1 MFKLENLSF
10 NKKMSLPI
18 VAMILVT
25 LGVVAFA
32 ACSLDMLTGEI
43 RDIIEVTAKRQQIA
57 LQAATEAES
66 AATNEKSAMLM
77 LDRAGVDVFAS
88 HFVSDLDHLKA
99 SIAGLQEL
107 TREPAQR
114 AALDQLRPALD
125 AYSAFGDELYALKIG
140 RRDDAA
146 LALSASAG
154 QEARDRLGRLIVE
167 QIAASESTMRSV
179 ARDADSLS
187 RHTVV
192 LLFALSLGGLIGVAM
207 VAAWMTRRLISR
219 PLSEITA
226 AMSHLSDGQLDIPIA
241 TATRR
246 DEIGVLMR
254 ALAAFHE
261 RAVAARRLEAEQH
274 EDRLKLQAM
283 NQSLIQSRDQA
294 EAANQAKSHFLA
306 NMSHDLRTPLNA
318 IIGFSQLIRDELLGP
333 AGVPAYVGYAGDICS
348 SGEYLLKIINDIL
361 DFAKIEAGKVVL
373 VEEPLHVSQI
383 LADSLTIIHPQ
394 AQNKKLRITHRSA
407 PALPMIL
414 GDATKLQQIVVN
426 LLSNAVK
433 FSHEGGRIEIDAERT
448 ADDGIA
454 IVVIDSGI
462 GMSDEEVAIA
472 LEPFGQVENPFVRQY
487 QGTGLGLPLAKTLT
501 ELHGGALVIASRK
514 GAGTV
519 IRVELPPARVV
530 PGRPD

>member
-1 MFKLENLSF
+1 
-10 NKKMSLPI
+10 
-18 VAMILVT
+18 
-25 LGVVAFA
+25 
-32 ACSLDMLTGEI
+32 
-43 RDIIEVTAKRQQIA
+43 
-57 LQAATEAES
+57 
-66 AATNEKSAMLM
+66 
-77 LDRAGVDVFAS
+77 
-88 HFVSDLDHLKA
+88 
-99 SIAGLQEL
+99 
-107 TREPAQR
+107 
-114 AALDQLRPALD
+114 
-125 AYSAFGDELYALKIG
+125 
-140 RRDDAA
+140 
-146 LALSASAG
+146 
-154 QEARDRLGRLIVE
+154 
-167 QIAASESTMRSV
+167 
-179 ARDADSLS
+179 
-187 RHTVV
+187 
-192 LLFALSLGGLIGVAM
+192 
-207 VAAWMTRRLISR
+207 
-219 PLSEITA
+219 
-226 AMSHLSDGQLDIPIA
+226 
-241 TATRR
+241 
-246 DEIGVLMR
+246 
-254 ALAAFHE
+254 
-261 RAVAARRLEAEQH
+261 
-274 EDRLKLQAM
+274 
-283 NQSLIQSRDQA
+283 
-294 EAANQAKSHFLA
+294 
-306 NMSHDLRTPLNA
+306 
-318 IIGFSQLIRDELLGP
+318 
-333 AGVPAYVGYAGDICS
+333 VPAYVGYAGDICS

-394 AQNKKLRITHRSA
+394 TQNKKLRITHRSA